1 MLFRYRYFLL
11 VSYFLFIN
19 FLFFM
24 PGSALPK
31 TTWLDQIFFDK
42 WVHIG
47 LFLLLAYLS
56 GNALQRN
63 DKRVKFAIF
72 LSAVVYG
79 ILIEIIQERFV
90 PNRSLD
96 LGDWAAD
103 IAGSFLGIW
112 LWNLRFISQP
122 VKK

>member
-112 LWNLRFISQP
+112 LWNLRFISLP